1 MTASQIS
8 PKLSRGKQPF
18 IVLCGSGIRTV
29 HSRASL
35 ALLWDVWG
43 LRWKNRKLGAG
54 ITCRLIHS
62 RVWWLMLVV
71 DWDLS
76 CGCRLEPIYVASSCH
91 LASSQNDGWI
101 SKVSIP
107 RESQWK
113 LYCLLCPSLGNHS
126 VTSTVLYL
134 LRKLVS
140 ERGTQTSPLEGGVSV
155 SHWRKNMWN
164 GYVLVHL
171 LKKTTFYRHGDDN

>member
-1 MTASQIS
+1 MENNHLLCSVGQEFGQCTAGPAWLCFEMSGASDGRIESLGLES
-8 PKLSRGKQPF
+8 PAGSF
-18 IVLCGSGIRTV
+18 IPVSGG
-29 HSRASL
+29 
-35 ALLWDVWG
+35 W
-43 LRWKNRKLGAG
+43 
-54 ITCRLIHS
+54 
-62 RVWWLMLVV
+62 WWLWTETLAV
-71 DWDLS
+71 DVGWNLYMW
-76 CGCRLEPIYVASSCH
+76 LLPVTW
-91 LASSQNDGWI
+91 LPPKNDGWI

-113 LYCLLCPSLGNHS
+113 LYGLLCPSLGNHS